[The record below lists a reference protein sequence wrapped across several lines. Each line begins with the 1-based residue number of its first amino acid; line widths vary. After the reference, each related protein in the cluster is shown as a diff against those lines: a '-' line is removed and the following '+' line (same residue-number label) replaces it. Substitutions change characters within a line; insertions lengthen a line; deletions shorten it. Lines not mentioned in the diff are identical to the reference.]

1 MLMYKYRFLMKWKEI
16 GWNITC
22 VQGKIL
28 RGQNMNAI
36 SWAFYCVNDD
46 KEIDLGNLQVMRC
59 LFCYDCHVHALNPN
73 IKERND

>member
-1 MLMYKYRFLMKWKEI
+1 
-16 GWNITC
+16 
-22 VQGKIL
+22 
-28 RGQNMNAI
+28 MNAI